1 MPAIGKA
8 AAVFPFPTL
17 FPGAFSVAVNI
28 HFELTLGIQCIMLPL
43 ELWCVFFF
51 FFLTVIIGFLG
62 RKYSSSMGKPLLP
75 KSITCTRLCEN
86 CLTLQKWWEIT

>member
-43 ELWCVFFF
+43 ELWCVFVFF
-51 FFLTVIIGFLG
+51 FFNCDNRF
-62 RKYSSSMGKPLLP
+62 SGKEILFQYG
-75 KSITCTRLCEN
+75 KAIAS
-86 CLTLQKWWEIT
+86 QKHNMHKIM